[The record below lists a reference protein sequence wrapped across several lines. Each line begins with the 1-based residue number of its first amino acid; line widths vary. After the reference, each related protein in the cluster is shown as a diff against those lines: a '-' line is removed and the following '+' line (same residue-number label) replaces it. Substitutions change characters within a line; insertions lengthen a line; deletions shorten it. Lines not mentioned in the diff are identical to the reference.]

1 MFDVIIVNLP
11 PPSTL
16 LLNRYYTT
24 EFFIA
29 VRNRLEP
36 GGVFMCS
43 PGTGSNYFNAESAIL
58 YSSVFNSMSS
68 VFRHVIPI
76 VGNKLYYIAS
86 EDSLTTSLSSRVASL
101 GIRNSYVNGNFLSD
115 DLIKLKSDEMLSVID
130 RNTRQ
135 NTLLFPVACFHF
147 QNYRMT
153 MDSQQRIPS
162 LLIIIIVFLS
172 PLFFV
177 RRSNMVMYGS
187 AGALAGF
194 EIIILL
200 ILQSSAGN
208 MYQFTGLV
216 LAGFMAGLALGSGLE
231 KPVLKPVGLI
241 SGPAILIV
249 FYLFTAVISGKLINI
264 NSLLLETFVILLL
277 SIIPSFITGRIFRLM
292 TEKNGYGSASG
303 LYNADMAGAALG
315 FIAVSGIALPLLGI
329 KLTLF
334 LLSGLI
340 FAGFLLGTIRDK

>member
-1 MFDVIIVNLP
+1 
-11 PPSTL
+11 
-16 LLNRYYTT
+16 
-24 EFFIA
+24 
-29 VRNRLEP
+29 
-36 GGVFMCS
+36 
-43 PGTGSNYFNAESAIL
+43 
-58 YSSVFNSMSS
+58 
-68 VFRHVIPI
+68 
-76 VGNKLYYIAS
+76 
-86 EDSLTTSLSSRVASL
+86 
-101 GIRNSYVNGNFLSD
+101 
-115 DLIKLKSDEMLSVID
+115 
-130 RNTRQ
+130 
-135 NTLLFPVACFHF
+135 
-147 QNYRMT
+147 
-153 MDSQQRIPS
+153 
-162 LLIIIIVFLS
+162 
-172 PLFFV
+172 
-177 RRSNMVMYGS
+177 MYGS

-194 EIIILL
+194 EIIMLL

-231 KPVLKPVGLI
+231 RPVLKPVGLI

-292 TEKNGYGSASG
+292 TEKYGYGSASG